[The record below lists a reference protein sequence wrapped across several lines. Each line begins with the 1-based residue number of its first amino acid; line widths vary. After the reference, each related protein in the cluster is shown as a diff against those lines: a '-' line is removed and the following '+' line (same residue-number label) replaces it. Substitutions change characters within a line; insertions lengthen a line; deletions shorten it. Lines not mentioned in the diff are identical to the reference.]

1 MMDGQLLVT
10 MFSVV
15 FIVCGVVALLIGS
28 LGLLRLP
35 DVYCRIH
42 AVGMIDTAGAG
53 FIILG
58 MVIHEGFTLVTMKLV
73 LIGVFM
79 FFTSPI
85 ATHAVAQVAFKSG
98 VVPVGRNLTRAA
110 GTKNPKTDAIS
121 KNGLQNLLAKP
132 KQKAEARRDQY
143 HDRHVSA

>member
-1 MMDGQLLVT
+1 MMDGQTLITILSG
-10 MFSVV
+10 F
-15 FIVCGVVALLIGS
+15 FIACGVLALLIGS

-42 AVGMIDTAGAG
+42 AVGMIDTAGAS

-58 MVIHEGFTLVTMKLV
+58 MIIHEGFTLVTVKLV

-85 ATHAVAQVAFKSG
+85 ATHAVAQVAYKSG
-98 VVPVGRNLTRAA
+98 VVPVGRNLARNVGAKTTKTSAA
-110 GTKNPKTDAIS
+110 KSRGTAKKTGKTKSTSRGAS
-121 KNGLQNLLAKP
+121 
-132 KQKAEARRDQY
+132 
-143 HDRHVSA
+143 

>member
-1 MMDGQLLVT
+1 MDGQLLVT

-42 AVGMIDTAGAG
+42 AVGMIDTAGAS

-58 MVIHEGFTLVTMKLV
+58 MIIHEGFTLVSVKLV
-73 LIGVFM
+73 LIGVFL

-85 ATHAVAQVAFKSG
+85 ATHAVAQVAHKSG
-98 VVPVGRNLTRAA
+98 VVPVGRNLARVA
-110 GTKNPKTDAIS
+110 GTKNVRASSETKKRVTKSAR
-121 KNGLQNLLAKP
+121 
-132 KQKAEARRDQY
+132 KAEAKSRGT
-143 HDRHVSA
+143 S

>member
-1 MMDGQLLVT
+1 MMDGQTLITILSG
-10 MFSVV
+10 F
-15 FIVCGVVALLIGS
+15 FIACGVLALLIGS

-42 AVGMIDTAGAG
+42 AVGMIDTAGAS

-58 MVIHEGFTLVTMKLV
+58 MIIHEGFTLVTVKLV

-85 ATHAVAQVAFKSG
+85 ATHAVAQVAYKSG
-98 VVPVGRNLTRAA
+98 VVPVGRNLARNA
-110 GTKNPKTDAIS
+110 GAKNTKTSAVKSKGTAKKTGKTKSTSRGAS
-121 KNGLQNLLAKP
+121 
-132 KQKAEARRDQY
+132 
-143 HDRHVSA
+143 